1 MLKKCVFLCCTVAL
15 LFTGCSNSRQ
25 IETASVIE
33 NISVEEQNGQLMYTF
48 YPLTDSETPQ
58 VVAVP
63 ANSLQEAQALAER
76 QYIPNLSLSK
86 LELLLLHTS
95 AIDEALQKDIEYIST
110 QASFSPSA
118 YVAVCDT
125 KALKTIKENSAAQST
140 VERQLILC
148 KNQNPSVNIS
158 YLAVFNRYARSG
170 SKEILLPY
178 ITAEDALKVSTVKID
193 SKTEK
198 NEK

>member
-1 MLKKCVFLCCTVAL
+1 MLKKCIFLCCAAAL
-15 LFTGCSNSRQ
+15 LFTGCSHSRQ

-33 NISVEEQNGQLMYTF
+33 NISVEEQNGQMIYTF
-48 YPLTDSETPQ
+48 YPLTDSETPEA
-58 VVAVP
+58 VAVP
-63 ANSLQEAQALAER
+63 AGSMQEAQALAER

-95 AIDEALQKDIEYIST
+95 AIDKALQQDIEYIST

-125 KALKTIKENSAAQST
+125 KALNIIKKNSDAQTT

-158 YLAVFNRYARSG
+158 YLAVFNCYARS
-170 SKEILLPY
+170 SSREILLPY
-178 ITAEDALKVSTVKID
+178 ITADDALKVSTVKI
-193 SKTEK
+193 KQ
-198 NEK
+198 